1 MGEADR
7 EGAASYNYSH
17 FDDYVAGGGDI
28 ADEAAFWNSPQVG
41 QGAGDFALLRL
52 GDGTQARLS
61 ELWGSKPLVMEF
73 GSFT

>member
-7 EGAASYNYSH
+7 NAAASYNYPY

-28 ADEAAFWNSPQVG
+28 ADGAAFWASPR
-41 QGAGDFALLRL
+41 AGERAADFTLARL
-52 GDGTQARLS
+52 GDEAQVGLS
-61 ELWGSKPLVMEF
+61 GLWRSKPLVMEF